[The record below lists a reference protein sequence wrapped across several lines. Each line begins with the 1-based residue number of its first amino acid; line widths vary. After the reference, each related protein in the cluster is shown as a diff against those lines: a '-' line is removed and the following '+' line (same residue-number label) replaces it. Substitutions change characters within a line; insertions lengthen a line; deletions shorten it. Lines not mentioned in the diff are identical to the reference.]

1 MNNNPNEHRFNIY
14 FPGLEEEAPAKIVYY
29 HQDVEEAYSQ
39 LLQEYPDCCI
49 VGVPNWITTRGTQQP
64 LFYLPI
70 PLALLSLML

>member
-49 VGVPNWITTRGTQQP
+49 VGVPN
-64 LFYLPI
+64 
-70 PLALLSLML
+70 